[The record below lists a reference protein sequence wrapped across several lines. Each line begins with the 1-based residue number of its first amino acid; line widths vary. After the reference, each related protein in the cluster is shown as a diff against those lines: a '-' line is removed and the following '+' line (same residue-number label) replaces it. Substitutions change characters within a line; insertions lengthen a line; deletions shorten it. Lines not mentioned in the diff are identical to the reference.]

1 MFFLLAYQKHIENF
15 CNNNS
20 SNTSKIN
27 SSLLSDTT
35 SKKSIKIDKMKVLEN
50 DENSKP
56 ISLNTSKKNAL
67 HR

>member
-15 CNNNS
+15 CN
-20 SNTSKIN
+20 TSKINQSIN

-56 ISLNTSKKNAL
+56 TPLITSKKTAL